1 MGMIRAGGSLW
12 MFRALAGLLRSGRER
27 RLLMVMDCSTAVP
40 KVPPLLSPSL
50 EISILVDCSVAD
62 WPLVKPHY

>member
-1 MGMIRAGGSLW
+1 
-12 MFRALAGLLRSGRER
+12 
-27 RLLMVMDCSTAVP
+27 MVMDCSTAVP